1 MLKKEKTIRDY
12 FIYKTKNM
20 SINGNSNSSDRLAS
34 IFITADN
41 MKEIERKILIIKNNL
56 SAFDVNGNKLNIIL
70 K

>member
-1 MLKKEKTIRDY
+1 
-12 FIYKTKNM
+12 M